1 MLLPLMRSSGSNL
14 EVEKAIGGSGLSYW
28 ALELEGMKPHHLPLA
43 GGRVTFL
50 IREVFLSSLL
60 VNLKGKECYLKPLR
74 MMPRAL

>member
-1 MLLPLMRSSGSNL
+1 
-14 EVEKAIGGSGLSYW
+14 
-28 ALELEGMKPHHLPLA
+28 MKPHHLPLA

-50 IREVFLSSLL
+50 VREVFLSSLL